1 MLHRCGG
8 DPVSITID
16 TIEPETA
23 LPARSDVVIIGGGII
38 GIMTGLFLAR
48 DGISV
53 TVCEKGEVGHE
64 QSGRNWGWVRVMGR
78 DPGEIPLGLESMRLW
93 SEMDAMVGGET
104 GFTRSGIV
112 YVADTPAKLAEH
124 EAWLEHAR
132 QYQLDSRLLS
142 TREIESV
149 LPGCKRAF
157 AGALFTPSDAR
168 AEPQKAVPAMA
179 RALRRLGG
187 TVLTRC
193 AVRGIETKAGRVSAV
208 VTERGPIACSQV
220 VLAGGAWSRLFL
232 GNLGIDFPQLKIL
245 GSVFRTEPLDGPP
258 GHAVGASDFAFRKRA
273 DGGYTIAH
281 RGASVAEIVPDSFRL
296 FADFLPSLVKQRHE
310 LRLRLGSRFLEEA
323 RTPKSWALDEETP
336 FERMRVLDPAPSSA
350 ILREAQANLV
360 KAFPAF
366 AGLKVAQRWGGLI
379 DATPDAVPVIGE
391 VPRLPGFFIASG
403 FSGHGFGIG
412 PGAGR
417 LAADLVSGRTPLID
431 PKPFRLERFKRLER
445 TTRVA

>member
-1 MLHRCGG
+1 MG
-8 DPVSITID
+8 ITIE
-16 TIEPETA
+16 TIEPDPS
-23 LPARSDVVIIGGGII
+23 LPAASDVVVIGGGII
-38 GIMTGLFLAR
+38 GIATALFLAR
-48 DGISV
+48 EGIPV

-93 SEMDAMVGGET
+93 EDMDRLVGGDT

-132 QYQLDSRLLS
+132 TYQLDSRLLS
-142 TREIESV
+142 RREIDAV
-149 LPGCKRAF
+149 IPGGKRAY
-157 AGALFTPSDAR
+157 AGAMFTPSDAR

-179 RALRRLGG
+179 RALRRQGG

-193 AVRGIETKAGRVSAV
+193 AVRGIETAGGRVSAV
-208 VTERGPIACSQV
+208 VTERGRIACQRV

-232 GNLGIDFPQLKIL
+232 GNLGIDLPALKVL

-258 GHAVGASDFAFRKRA
+258 THAIGASDFAFRKRQ

-296 FADFLPSLVKQRHE
+296 LFDFLPSFVRQRDE
-310 LRLRLGSRFLEEA
+310 LRLRLGGRFLEEA
-323 RTPKSWALDEETP
+323 RTPKSWPLDQETP
-336 FERMRVLDPAPSSA
+336 FERNRILDPKPSEP
-350 ILREAQANLV
+350 ILQEAQRNLV
-360 KAFPAF
+360 AAFPAF
-366 AGLKVAQRWGGLI
+366 AGLRIKESWGGLI

-391 VPRLPGFFIASG
+391 VPRLPGFFLATG

-417 LAADLVSGRTPLID
+417 LIADLVSGRTPMID
-431 PKPFRLERFKRLER
+431 PKPFRLDRFARLER
-445 TTRVA
+445 TTRA

>member
-1 MLHRCGG
+1 MG
-8 DPVSITID
+8 ITIE
-16 TIEPETA
+16 TIERDES
-23 LPARSDVVIIGGGII
+23 LPAASDVVVIGGGII
-38 GIMTGLFLAR
+38 GIATALFLAR
-48 DGISV
+48 EGISV

-93 SEMDAMVGGET
+93 EDMDRLVGGDT

-124 EAWLEHAR
+124 EAWLEHAK

-142 TREIESV
+142 TREIDSV
-149 LPGCKRAF
+149 LPGGKRAF

-179 RALRRLGG
+179 RALRRHGG

-193 AVRGIETKAGRVSAV
+193 AVRGIETAVGRVSAV
-208 VTERGPIACSQV
+208 VTERGRIACQRV

-232 GNLGIDFPQLKIL
+232 GNLGIDLPSLKVL
-245 GSVFRTEPLDGPP
+245 GSVLRTEPMEGPP
-258 GHAVGASDFAFRKRA
+258 VHAVGASDFAFRKRR

-281 RGASVAEIVPDSFRL
+281 RGASLAEIVPDSFRL
-296 FADFLPSLVKQRHE
+296 MRDFLPSLMRQRHE
-310 LRLRLGSRFLEEA
+310 LRLKLGRRFLTEA
-323 RTPKSWALDEETP
+323 ATPRRWHLDETTP
-336 FERMRVLDPAPSSA
+336 FERERILDPEPSQA
-350 ILREAQANLV
+350 ILKEAQANLV
-360 KAFPAF
+360 AAFPAF
-366 AGLKVAQRWGGLI
+366 AGLKIAQAWGGLI

-391 VPRLPGFFIASG
+391 VPRLPGLVLACG

-417 LAADLVSGRTPLID
+417 LIADLVSGKTPMID
-431 PKPFRLERFKRLER
+431 PRPFRLDRFERLRR
-445 TTRVA
+445 TTQAA

>member
-1 MLHRCGG
+1 MG
-8 DPVSITID
+8 ITIE
-16 TIEPETA
+16 TIEPDA
-23 LPARSDVVIIGGGII
+23 SLPAASDVVVIGGGII
-38 GIMTGLFLAR
+38 GITTALFLAR
-48 DGISV
+48 EGISV

-93 SEMDAMVGGET
+93 EDMDRLVGGDT

-112 YVADTPAKLAEH
+112 YVADTAAKFAEQ

-132 QYQLDSRLLS
+132 TYQLDSRLLS
-142 TREIESV
+142 KREIDAV
-149 LPGCKRAF
+149 LPGGKRAY
-157 AGALFTPSDAR
+157 AGAMFTPSDAR

-179 RALRRLGG
+179 RALRRHGG

-193 AVRGIETKAGRVSAV
+193 AVRGIETAGGRVSGV
-208 VTERGPIACSQV
+208 VTERGRIACQRA

-232 GNLGIDFPQLKIL
+232 DNLGIDLPALKIL

-258 GHAVGASDFAFRKRA
+258 THAVGASDFAFRKRQ

-296 FADFLPSLVKQRHE
+296 LFDFLPSLARQRHE
-310 LRLRLGSRFLEEA
+310 LRLRLGERFLEEA
-323 RTPKSWALDEETP
+323 RTPKSWSLDQETP
-336 FERMRVLDPAPSSA
+336 FERNRILDPKPSEG
-350 ILREAQANLV
+350 ILQEARRNLIA
-360 KAFPAF
+360 AFPGF
-366 AGLKVAQRWGGLI
+366 AGLKVKESWGGLI
-379 DATPDAVPVIGE
+379 DATPDAVPIIGE
-391 VPRLPGFFIASG
+391 VPRLPGFFLATG

-417 LAADLVSGRTPLID
+417 LIADLVSGRTPLID
-431 PKPFRLERFKRLER
+431 PKPFRLERFARLER
-445 TTRVA
+445 TTRAR

>member
-157 AGALFTPSDAR
+157 AGALITPSDAR

-258 GHAVGASDFAFRKRA
+258 GHAIGASDFAFRKRA

>member
-1 MLHRCGG
+1 MG
-8 DPVSITID
+8 ITIE
-16 TIEPETA
+16 TIAPDAT
-23 LPARSDVVIIGGGII
+23 LPKSSDVVVIGGGII
-38 GIMTGLFLAR
+38 GIMTALFLAK

-64 QSGRNWGWVRVMGR
+64 QSGRNWGWVRIMGR

-93 SEMDAMVGGET
+93 SEMDKLVGGDT

-112 YVADTPAKLAEH
+112 YVADTPAALAQH
-124 EAWLEHAR
+124 EAWLDHAR

-142 TREIESV
+142 SREIESA

-179 RALRRLGG
+179 RALRRHGG
-187 TVLTRC
+187 AVLTRC
-193 AVRGIETKAGRVSAV
+193 AVRGIETMAGRVSAV
-208 VTERGPIACSQV
+208 VTERGTIACSQI

-232 GNLGIDFPQLKIL
+232 GNLGIDFPQLKVL
-245 GSVFRTEPLDGPP
+245 GSVLRTEPLNGPP
-258 GHAVGASDFAFRKRA
+258 THAVGGSDFAFRKRQ

-281 RGASVAEIVPDSFRL
+281 RGASTAEIVPDSFRL

-323 RTPKSWALDEETP
+323 RTPRRWSLDEVTP
-336 FERMRVLDPAPSSA
+336 FERTRVLDPAPVAS
-350 ILREAQANLV
+350 ILSEAQANLI

-366 AGLKVAQRWGGLI
+366 AGLKIAQAWGGFV
-379 DATPDAVPVIGE
+379 DATPDTVPVIGE

-417 LAADLVSGRTPLID
+417 LIADLVKGTTPLID
-431 PKPFRLERFKRLER
+431 AKPFRLERFARLER
-445 TTRVA
+445 TTRAI

>member
-1 MLHRCGG
+1 MG
-8 DPVSITID
+8 ITIE
-16 TIEPETA
+16 TIEPDPS
-23 LPARSDVVIIGGGII
+23 LPAASDVVVIGGGII
-38 GIMTGLFLAR
+38 GITTALFLAR
-48 DGISV
+48 EGVSV

-93 SEMDAMVGGET
+93 EDMDRLVGGDT

-124 EAWLEHAR
+124 EAWLEHAKT
-132 QYQLDSRLLS
+132 YQLDSRLLS
-142 TREIESV
+142 AREIDAV
-149 LPGCKRAF
+149 IPGGKRSF
-157 AGALFTPSDAR
+157 AGAMFTPSDAR

-179 RALRRLGG
+179 RALRRHGG

-193 AVRGIETKAGRVSAV
+193 AVRGIETAGGRVSAV
-208 VTERGPIACSQV
+208 VTERGRIACQRV

-232 GNLGIDFPQLKIL
+232 GNLGIDLPALKVL

-258 GHAVGASDFAFRKRA
+258 THAVGASDFAFRKRQ

-296 FADFLPSLVKQRHE
+296 LFDFLPSFARQRHE
-310 LRLRLGSRFLEEA
+310 LRLRIGERFVEEA
-323 RTPKSWALDEETP
+323 RRKTSWALDEQTP
-336 FERMRVLDPAPSSA
+336 FEQTRILDPKPSAP
-350 ILREAQANLV
+350 ILEEAKRNLIA
-360 KAFPAF
+360 AFPAF
-366 AGLKVAQRWGGLI
+366 AGLRIKESWGGLI
-379 DATPDAVPVIGE
+379 DATPDAVPIIGE
-391 VPRLPGFFIASG
+391 VPRLPGFFLATG

-417 LAADLVSGRTPLID
+417 LIADLVSGRTPMID
-431 PKPFRLERFKRLER
+431 PKPFRLERFSRLER
-445 TTRVA
+445 TTRAG

>member
-1 MLHRCGG
+1 MG
-8 DPVSITID
+8 ITIE
-16 TIEPETA
+16 TIEPDPS
-23 LPARSDVVIIGGGII
+23 LPAASDVVVIGGGII
-38 GIMTGLFLAR
+38 GITTALFLAR
-48 DGISV
+48 EGISV

-64 QSGRNWGWVRVMGR
+64 QSGRNWGWVRIMGR

-93 SEMDAMVGGET
+93 SEMDRLVGGDT

-124 EAWLEHAR
+124 EAWLDHAKS
-132 QYQLDSRLLS
+132 YQLDSRLLS
-142 TREIESV
+142 TREIDAV
-149 LPGCKRAF
+149 LPGGKRAF

-179 RALRRLGG
+179 RALRRHGG

-193 AVRGIETKAGRVSAV
+193 AVRGIETAAGRVSGV
-208 VTERGPIACSQV
+208 VTERGPIACQRV

-232 GNLGIDFPQLKIL
+232 GNLGIDLPALKIL

-258 GHAVGASDFAFRKRA
+258 THAVGASDFAFRKRQ

-296 FADFLPSLVKQRHE
+296 LFDFLPSLVKQRHE
-310 LRLRLGSRFLEEA
+310 LRFSLGHRFLDEA
-323 RTPKSWALDEETP
+323 RTPRRWSLDAETP
-336 FERMRVLDPAPSSA
+336 FERMRILDPKPSEA
-350 ILREAQANLV
+350 ILQEAQRNLTA
-360 KAFPAF
+360 AFPAF
-366 AGLKVAQRWGGLI
+366 AGLKVKESWGGLI

-417 LAADLVSGRTPLID
+417 LTADLVSGRTPIID
-431 PKPFRLERFKRLER
+431 PKPFRLERFSRLER
-445 TTRVA
+445 TTRVG

>member
-1 MLHRCGG
+1 VMG
-8 DPVSITID
+8 ITIE
-16 TIEPETA
+16 TIDPEAT
-23 LPARSDVVIIGGGII
+23 LPKSSDVVVIGGGII
-38 GIMTGLFLAR
+38 GIMTALFLAR

-64 QSGRNWGWVRVMGR
+64 QSGRNWGWVRIMGR

-93 SEMDAMVGGET
+93 SEMDKLVGGDT

-112 YVADTPAKLAEH
+112 YVADTPAALAQH
-124 EAWLEHAR
+124 EAWLDHAKH
-132 QYQLDSRLLS
+132 YQLDSRLLS
-142 TREIESV
+142 SREIESV

-179 RALRRLGG
+179 RALRRHGG

-193 AVRGIETKAGRVSAV
+193 AVRGIETTAGRISAV
-208 VTERGPIACSQV
+208 VTERGTIACSRI

-232 GNLGIDFPQLKIL
+232 GNLGIDFPQLKVL
-245 GSVFRTEPLDGPP
+245 GSVLRTEPLNGPP
-258 GHAVGASDFAFRKRA
+258 THAVGGSDFAFRKRQ

-281 RGASVAEIVPDSFRL
+281 RGASTAEIVPDSFRL

-310 LRLRLGSRFLEEA
+310 LRLHLGSRFLEEA
-323 RTPKSWALDEETP
+323 RTPRRWSLDEVTP
-336 FERMRVLDPAPSSA
+336 FEQMRVLDPAPVAS
-350 ILREAQANLV
+350 ILSEAQANLI

-366 AGLKVAQRWGGLI
+366 AGLKIAQAWGGFV
-379 DATPDAVPVIGE
+379 DAMPDAVPVIGE

-417 LAADLVSGRTPLID
+417 LIADLVRGATPLID
-431 PKPFRLERFKRLER
+431 ARPFRLERFARLER
-445 TTRVA
+445 TTRAA

>member
-1 MLHRCGG
+1 MG
-8 DPVSITID
+8 ITIE
-16 TIEPETA
+16 TIEPDPS
-23 LPARSDVVIIGGGII
+23 LPAASDVVVIGGGII
-38 GIMTGLFLAR
+38 GITTALFLAR
-48 DGISV
+48 EGISV

-64 QSGRNWGWVRVMGR
+64 QSGRNWGWVRIMGR

-93 SEMDAMVGGET
+93 SEMDRLVGGDT

-124 EAWLEHAR
+124 EAWLDHAKS
-132 QYQLDSRLLS
+132 YQLDSRLLS
-142 TREIESV
+142 TREIDAV
-149 LPGCKRAF
+149 LPGGKRAF

-179 RALRRLGG
+179 RALRRHGG

-193 AVRGIETKAGRVSAV
+193 AVRGIETAAGRVSGV
-208 VTERGPIACSQV
+208 VTERGPIACQRV

-232 GNLGIDFPQLKIL
+232 GNLGIDLPALKIL

-258 GHAVGASDFAFRKRA
+258 VHAVGASDFAFRKRQ

-296 FADFLPSLVKQRHE
+296 LFDFLPSLVKQRHE
-310 LRLRLGSRFLEEA
+310 LRLSLGHRFLDEA
-323 RTPKSWALDEETP
+323 RTPRRWSLDAETP
-336 FERMRVLDPAPSSA
+336 FERMRILDPKPSEV
-350 ILREAQANLV
+350 ILQEAQRNLTA
-360 KAFPAF
+360 AFPAF
-366 AGLKVAQRWGGLI
+366 AGLKVKESWGGLI
-379 DATPDAVPVIGE
+379 DATPDGVPVVGE

-417 LAADLVSGRTPLID
+417 LTADLVSGRTPIID
-431 PKPFRLERFKRLER
+431 PKPFRLERFARLER
-445 TTRVA
+445 TTRVG

>member
-1 MLHRCGG
+1 MG
-8 DPVSITID
+8 ITIE
-16 TIEPETA
+16 TIEPDPS
-23 LPARSDVVIIGGGII
+23 LPAASDVVVIGGGII
-38 GIMTGLFLAR
+38 GITTALFLAR
-48 DGISV
+48 EGISV

-93 SEMDAMVGGET
+93 EDMDRLVGGDT

-112 YVADTPAKLAEH
+112 YVADTPAKFAEH
-124 EAWLEHAR
+124 EAWLKHAKT
-132 QYQLDSRLLS
+132 YQLDSRLLS
-142 TREIESV
+142 MRELDAV
-149 LPGCKRAF
+149 VPGGKRAF
-157 AGALFTPSDAR
+157 AGAMFTPSDAR

-179 RALRRLGG
+179 RALRRHGG

-193 AVRGIETKAGRVSAV
+193 AVRGIETAGGRVSAV
-208 VTERGPIACSQV
+208 VTQRGRIACQRV

-232 GNLGIDFPQLKIL
+232 GNLGIDLPALKVL

-258 GHAVGASDFAFRKRA
+258 TQALGASDFAFRKRQ

-296 FADFLPSLVKQRHE
+296 LFDFLPSFARQRHE
-310 LRLRLGSRFLEEA
+310 LRLQIGERFIEEA
-323 RTPKSWALDEETP
+323 RRKTSWSLDEETP
-336 FERMRVLDPAPSSA
+336 FERNRILDPKPSTA
-350 ILREAQANLV
+350 ILEEAKRNLIA
-360 KAFPAF
+360 AFPAF
-366 AGLKVAQRWGGLI
+366 ANLRIKESWGGLI

-391 VPRLPGFFIASG
+391 VPRLPGLFLATG

-417 LAADLVSGRTPLID
+417 LIADLVSGRTPMID
-431 PKPFRLERFKRLER
+431 PKPFRLERFSRLER
-445 TTRVA
+445 TTRAG

>member
-1 MLHRCGG
+1 MG
-8 DPVSITID
+8 IAIE
-16 TIEPETA
+16 TIEPDA
-23 LPARSDVVIIGGGII
+23 MLPTSSDVVVIGGGII
-38 GIMTGLFLAR
+38 GIMTALFLAKE
-48 DGISV
+48 GISV

-64 QSGRNWGWVRVMGR
+64 QSGRNWGWVRIMGR
-78 DPGEIPLGLESMRLW
+78 DPSEIPLGLESMRLW
-93 SEMDAMVGGET
+93 SEMDTMVGGDT

-124 EAWLEHAR
+124 ETWLDHAR

-142 TREIESV
+142 SREIESI

-179 RALRRLGG
+179 RALRRHGG

-193 AVRGIETKAGRVSAV
+193 AVRGIETTAGRVSAV
-208 VTERGPIACSQV
+208 VTERGTIACSQI

-232 GNLGIDFPQLKIL
+232 GNLGIDFPQLKVL
-245 GSVFRTEPLDGPP
+245 GSVLRTEPLNGPP
-258 GHAVGASDFAFRKRA
+258 THAVGGSDFAFRKRQ

-281 RGASVAEIVPDSFRL
+281 RGASTAEIVPDSFRL

-310 LRLRLGSRFLEEA
+310 LRLHLGSRFLEEA
-323 RTPKSWALDEETP
+323 RTPRRWSLDEVTP
-336 FERMRVLDPAPSSA
+336 FEQTRVLDPAPVAS
-350 ILREAQANLV
+350 ILNEAQANLLA
-360 KAFPAF
+360 AFPAF
-366 AGLKVAQRWGGLI
+366 QGMKIAQAWGGFV
-379 DATPDAVPVIGE
+379 DAMPDAVPVIGE

-417 LAADLVSGRTPLID
+417 LIADLVRGAKPLID
-431 PKPFRLERFKRLER
+431 ARPFRLERFARLER

>member
-1 MLHRCGG
+1 MG
-8 DPVSITID
+8 ITID
-16 TIEPETA
+16 TIEPDTA
-23 LPARSDVVIIGGGII
+23 LPSHSDVVVIGGGII
-38 GIMTGLFLAR
+38 GITTALFLAR
-48 DGISV
+48 DGVSV
-53 TVCEKGEVGHE
+53 TLCEKGEIGHE

-93 SEMDAMVGGET
+93 AEMDRTVGGET

-124 EAWLEHAR
+124 EAWLDHAKP
-132 QYQLDSRLLS
+132 YQLDSRLLGS
-142 TREIESV
+142 REIEAV

-187 TVLTRC
+187 TVLTHC
-193 AVRGIETKAGRVSAV
+193 AVRGIETSAGRLSAV
-208 VTERGPIACSQV
+208 VTERGPIACSQA

-232 GNLGIDFPQLKIL
+232 GSLGIDFPQLKIL
-245 GSVFRTEPLDGPP
+245 GSVLRTEPLDGPP
-258 GHAVGASDFAFRKRA
+258 SHAVGASDFAFRKRA

-296 FADFLPSLVKQRHE
+296 LGDFLPSLAKQRHE
-310 LRLRLGSRFLEEA
+310 LRLRLGRRFFEEA
-323 RTPKSWALDEETP
+323 STPKRWRLDEETP
-336 FERMRVLDPAPSSA
+336 FEHMRVLDPAPSGA
-350 ILREAQANLV
+350 ILMEARANLI

-366 AGLKVAQRWGGLI
+366 ADMKVAQSWGGLI

-417 LAADLVSGRTPLID
+417 LVADLVAGKTPAID
-431 PKPFRLERFKRLER
+431 PAPFRLERFARLAR
-445 TTRVA
+445 TTRAG

>member
-1 MLHRCGG
+1 MG
-8 DPVSITID
+8 ITIE
-16 TIEPETA
+16 TIDPDA
-23 LPARSDVVIIGGGII
+23 SLPAASDVVVIGGGII
-38 GIMTGLFLAR
+38 GIMTALFLAR

-64 QSGRNWGWVRVMGR
+64 QSGRNWGWVRIMGR
-78 DPGEIPLGLESMRLW
+78 DASEIPLGLESMRLW
-93 SEMDAMVGGET
+93 AEMDRMVGGET
-104 GFTRSGIV
+104 GLTRSGIV

-124 EAWLEHAR
+124 EAWLDHAR

-142 TREIESV
+142 SREIESV

-179 RALRRLGG
+179 RALRRHGG

-193 AVRGIETKAGRVSAV
+193 AVRGIETSAGRVSAV
-208 VTERGPIACSQV
+208 VTERGTIACQRV

-232 GNLGIDFPQLKIL
+232 GNLGIDFPQLKVL
-245 GSVFRTEPLDGPP
+245 GSVLRTQPLEGPP
-258 GHAVGASDFAFRKRA
+258 THAVGGSDFAFRKRA

-296 FADFLPSLVKQRHE
+296 MGDFMPSLVKQRHE
-310 LRLRLGSRFLEEA
+310 LRLRLGRRFLDEA
-323 RTPKSWALDEETP
+323 RTPRRWALDEETP
-336 FERMRVLDPAPSSA
+336 FERERVLDPAPHEA

-366 AGLKVAQRWGGLI
+366 AGMKVAQAWGGLL
-379 DATPDAVPVIGE
+379 DVMPDAVPVIGE

-403 FSGHGFGIG
+403 LSGHGFGIG

-417 LAADLVSGRTPLID
+417 LVADLVAGKTPVTD
-431 PKPFRLERFKRLER
+431 AKPFRLERFARLER
-445 TTRVA
+445 TTRAA